1 MAEKKR
7 LRDKQIK
14 VFLLDEEYEILRAKC
29 DGLGLSYSDYFRQ
42 LILFG
47 SVKQSSKKDTKED
60 HRKFMYEIN
69 HIGGNINQ
77 IAHRVNKNRIETK
90 DDYDELMMEI
100 SHLYHAYSKA
110 VKGDIDTFNCEIETI
125 NDSIKSISEKKEISN
140 KDIDYIKRIIRE
152 LKARFNE
159 FMKVGH

>member
-1 MAEKKR
+1 MGEKKR
-7 LRDKQIK
+7 LRNKKIN
-14 VFLLDEEYEILRAKC
+14 VFLLDEEYEMLRAKC
-29 DGLGLSYSDYFRQ
+29 DEFGISYSEYFRQ

-47 SVKQSSKKDTKED
+47 SIKQSSKKDNVEEHK
-60 HRKFMYEIN
+60 KFMYEIN

-77 IAHRVNKNRIETK
+77 IAHRVNKNRIEAIE
-90 DDYDELMMEI
+90 DYEELMMEI

-110 VKGDIDTFNCEIETI
+110 VKGDIDTFNSELERI
-125 NDSIKSISEKKEISN
+125 NDSIDFISEKKNIPDS
-140 KDIDYIKRIIRE
+140 DLDYIKRIIKE